1 MAHIKTF
8 LGANTPQGFSS
19 LFDELYNPYRDSKAY
34 LIKGGPGTGKSS
46 FMKKIYSAARELG
59 YDTERVYCSSDNTS
73 LDALKIEELSFCV
86 ADATAPHIIE
96 PRFPGACENIINMGQ
111 FWNEE
116 ALFQKR
122 EQIKTLSIE
131 NSIFHRRADKFLSA
145 AGSVIEENEKYAREN
160 ILLDKIESFAL
171 RFASRE
177 FPKRNTGKP
186 GRKMRRYISA
196 VTPSGLVFFDETVR
210 NLSGRVIGLEDEY
223 GEVSA
228 LLTQR
233 LGELAA
239 RNGYDVIF
247 CLCPLRKGESE
258 HIIIP
263 QADISIV
270 TIRSNH
276 KISLEFDRVIHAKR
290 FYASSQIKENKNKL
304 SWSKKVCNE
313 LIDEA
318 VFYLSKAKQTHD
330 ELEKCYIDTMDFEKA
345 EIFEREFIEKNII
358 KGK

>member
-34 LIKGGPGTGKSS
+34 LIKGGAGTGKSS
-46 FMKKIYSAARELG
+46 FMKKIYTAAREMG
-59 YDTERVYCSSDNTS
+59 YDTERVYCSSDSNS
-73 LDALKIEELSFCV
+73 LDALIVDQLSFCI

-116 ALFQKR
+116 ALFEKR
-122 EQIKTLSIE
+122 EQIKSLSIE
-131 NSIFHRRADKFLSA
+131 NSIFHRRAEKFLNA
-145 AGSVIEENEKYAREN
+145 AGSVVEDIEKYAREN
-160 ILLDKIESFAL
+160 ILTDKIESFAL

-177 FPKRNTGKP
+177 FPKLKMGKP

-210 NLSGRVIGLEDEY
+210 NMSGRVIGIEDEY
-223 GEVSA
+223 GEVSS
-228 LLTQR
+228 LLTER
-233 LGELAA
+233 IGEIAV

-263 QADISIV
+263 KADLSLV
-270 TIRSNH
+270 TVRRSH
-276 KISLEFDRVIHAKR
+276 KISLEFDRLIHAKR
-290 FYASSQIKENKNKL
+290 FYSSTQIKENKNKL
-304 SWSKKVCNE
+304 LWSKRVCNE

-318 VFYLSKAKQTHD
+318 VFYLSKAKDTHD
-330 ELEKCYIDTMDFEKA
+330 KLEKCYIDTMDFEKA
-345 EIFEREFIEKNII
+345 DRFAREFIEKNI
-358 KGK
+358 KKRT